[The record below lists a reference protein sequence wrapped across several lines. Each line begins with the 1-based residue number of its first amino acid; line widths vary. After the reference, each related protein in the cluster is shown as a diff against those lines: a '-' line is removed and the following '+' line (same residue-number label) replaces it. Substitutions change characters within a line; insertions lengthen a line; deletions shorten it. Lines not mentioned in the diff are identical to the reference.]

1 MSIIVN
7 AVANMSEA
15 DNERLGKA
23 GTKLNLDGEHLL
35 TIVDAYEITWES
47 DKGSFPSFVLKCE
60 NAEGKTVEWSAIL
73 KQKVGKDSATGV
85 VKAGEYSVN
94 GVKTYLDNENQT
106 YDNLRAIGQ
115 IKNLWKITGLDE
127 KQFGAGIVQGTAQ
140 FTTKGA
146 KPVER
151 WQTLVGK
158 KFTGITSFLVS
169 MDADG
174 KRAWRNQELNMDAL
188 FTAARLSQAEV
199 DSGKTEPA
207 AIELAVNTAK
217 ASAAI
222 AYKDRQNKICIQ
234 ELALIK
240 GAGKAPVAEDATKTV
255 DAGIF

>member
-1 MSIIVN
+1 
-7 AVANMSEA
+7 
-15 DNERLGKA
+15 
-23 GTKLNLDGEHLL
+23 
-35 TIVDAYEITWES
+35 
-47 DKGSFPSFVLKCE
+47 
-60 NAEGKTVEWSAIL
+60 
-73 KQKVGKDSATGV
+73 
-85 VKAGEYSVN
+85 
-94 GVKTYLDNENQT
+94 
-106 YDNLRAIGQ
+106 
-115 IKNLWKITGLDE
+115 
-127 KQFGAGIVQGTAQ
+127 
-140 FTTKGA
+140 
-146 KPVER
+146 
-151 WQTLVGK
+151 
-158 KFTGITSFLVS
+158 